1 MMKLK
6 TGLSPTN
13 GQQKNGLFTRVCFLD
28 CVHDIILY
36 VCFRHRWTLPRTHT
50 PQSGPQSQPPH
61 SKPQR
66 PKRSCHERSNE
77 QHHSFSSG
85 GCVTSAS
92 KSGSA
97 EWFTLQSHR
106 AAHRVRE
113 MTYRFVIM
121 HSQLRATAYWRGVPT
136 RGSASMTRQ
145 TCRWS
150 KRARRAAWSMTA
162 TG

>member
-1 MMKLK
+1 MFVFVIV
-6 TGLSPTN
+6 GRCRGGGRNNSAAA
-13 GQQKNGLFTRVCFLD
+13 D
-28 CVHDIILY
+28 
-36 VCFRHRWTLPRTHT
+36 

-106 AAHRVRE
+106 AASCERDDLSIRDHALAIRGNGLLERRTDSRIRLDDTTNMPLVQKGTARGMVDDCHRLSHTSFWV
-113 MTYRFVIM
+113 
-121 HSQLRATAYWRGVPT
+121 SSP
-136 RGSASMTRQ
+136 
-145 TCRWS
+145 
-150 KRARRAAWSMTA
+150 
-162 TG
+162 

>member
-1 MMKLK
+1 MFVFVIV
-6 TGLSPTN
+6 GRCRGGGRNNSAAA
-13 GQQKNGLFTRVCFLD
+13 D
-28 CVHDIILY
+28 
-36 VCFRHRWTLPRTHT
+36 

-97 EWFTLQSHR
+97 EWSLPYR
-106 AAHRVRE
+106 AIEPHRVRE

-121 HSQLRATAYWRGVPT
+121 HSLIRGNGLLERLTDSRIRLDDTTNMPLVQKGTARGMVDDCHRLSHTSFWVSSP
-136 RGSASMTRQ
+136 
-145 TCRWS
+145 
-150 KRARRAAWSMTA
+150 
-162 TG
+162 